1 MINRRLLLG
10 GATAAVAQVLLS
22 NAQAQNR
29 AQRFKHDIPELS
41 TKNWEVNV
49 LEVSYAPGGS
59 SGAHRH
65 PGITIVYVLEGEVVS
80 KVSDGPETTYKP
92 GDVFM
97 ETPNQLH
104 GVSRNASSTK
114 PAKILAVMLSE
125 KGKDLTT
132 PA

>member
-1 MINRRLLLG
+1 MINRRVLLG
-10 GATAAVAQVLLS
+10 GAATAMAQALIS
-22 NAQAQNR
+22 NVQAQNR
-29 AQRFKHDIPELS
+29 AQRFTHDRPELN

-59 SGAHRH
+59 SGPHRH
-65 PGITIVYVLEGEVVS
+65 PGITIVYVLEGDMIS
-80 KVSDGPETTYKP
+80 KVADGPETAYKQ
-92 GDVFM
+92 GEVFM

-104 GVSRNASSTK
+104 AVSRNASSTK

>member
-10 GATAAVAQVLLS
+10 GAAAAVAQVLIS

-29 AQRFKHDIPELS
+29 AQRFKQDIPELN

-80 KVSDGPETTYKP
+80 KVADGPETAYKQ
-92 GDVFM
+92 GEVFM